1 MGGQEDERDAA
12 VWSLQPLPDHTGV
25 MITGVVDDDVDPPLA
40 GVAGLQLREQRDGG
54 GGIDPLGLDQRAVES
69 LQVERRVEVEALAPR
84 CPPQRHLVALA
95 DPAMR
100 GAGLVLRVHG
110 IGEVDDL
117 VGGQPV
123 EQLVVSRDEGGL
135 LGLIR
140 AGRQAFRAL
149 VFEGEL
155 YTVMPK

>member
-1 MGGQEDERDAA
+1 
-12 VWSLQPLPDHTGV
+12 
-25 MITGVVDDDVDPPLA
+25 
-40 GVAGLQLREQRDGG
+40 
-54 GGIDPLGLDQRAVES
+54 
-69 LQVERRVEVEALAPR
+69 
-84 CPPQRHLVALA
+84 
-95 DPAMR
+95 MR

-135 LGLIR
+135 TGLIR

-149 VFEGEL
+149 VFEWAL
-155 YTVMPK
+155 YMIVPK